1 VDMIDSIFT
10 DSRLSP
16 ICSSSQV
23 QSSSELITP
32 MQTDDDINRVE
43 VRGEAVESADPAPS
57 LEKSTAMRESK
68 GKVLNCFSIGF
79 TLTNAGGSDPRSLVD
94 REQEVTKCIC
104 LSGRKYGYVM
114 SYVGDNPGIYGLESS
129 PLKRDGD
136 VQTTWVVLSR

>member
-1 VDMIDSIFT
+1 MINSIFT

-16 ICSSSQV
+16 SCLSSQV
-23 QSSSELITP
+23 QSSSQPITP
-32 MQTDDDINRVE
+32 METDDDV
-43 VRGEAVESADPAPS
+43 VRTVESADSVPS
-57 LEKSTAMRESK
+57 LKQSIETRESK
-68 GKVLNCFSIGF
+68 GKGLNCFSIGF
-79 TLTNAGGSDPRSLVD
+79 TLTNAGGTDSRSLVD

>member
-1 VDMIDSIFT
+1 MYTEEDVIKTVEST
-10 DSRLSP
+10 DS
-16 ICSSSQV
+16 
-23 QSSSELITP
+23 
-32 MQTDDDINRVE
+32 
-43 VRGEAVESADPAPS
+43 APS
-57 LEKSTAMRESK
+57 LEQSLSLGGIK
-68 GKVLNCFSIGF
+68 GKDLNCFSIGF
-79 TLTNAGGSDPRSLVD
+79 TLTNAGGIDSRSLVD

>member
-1 VDMIDSIFT
+1 
-10 DSRLSP
+10 
-16 ICSSSQV
+16 
-23 QSSSELITP
+23 
-32 MQTDDDINRVE
+32 MQTDDDV
-43 VRGEAVESADPAPS
+43 VRTVESADSAPS
-57 LEKSTAMRESK
+57 LKQSIEMRESK
-68 GKVLNCFSIGF
+68 GKGLNCFSIGF
-79 TLTNAGGSDPRSLVD
+79 TLTNAGGPDPRSLVD